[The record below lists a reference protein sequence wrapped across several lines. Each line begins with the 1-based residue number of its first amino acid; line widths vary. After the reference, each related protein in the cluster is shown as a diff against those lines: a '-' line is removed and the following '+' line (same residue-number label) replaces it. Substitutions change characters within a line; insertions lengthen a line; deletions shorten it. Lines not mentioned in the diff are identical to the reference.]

1 MLESLLLLRYLW
13 IVYAHGET
21 CQVDE
26 HGPPAKPN
34 RIGWL
39 GHGRVIEGR
48 HAGVAILVGLK
59 PAVIT
64 CSKTAMYCMQEHFS
78 GYHYKDH
85 PSAVRFIL
93 FYTIPNCPC
102 LVPPANLSSG
112 GVRTLKRDE

>member
-64 CSKTAMYCMQEHFS
+64 CSKTAMYCELLS
-78 GYHYKDH
+78 
-85 PSAVRFIL
+85 
-93 FYTIPNCPC
+93 
-102 LVPPANLSSG
+102 LSSSRRSG
-112 GVRTLKRDE
+112 EHEDAGMAASSR